1 MDIKKL
7 KDAHSALSAGRVAMS
22 GLAAITSAAF
32 VGAFTYDRVQG
43 LFGNTA
49 SIVIAVLVSVLWAF
63 VFDAGIYRLTPFIF
77 NSLANFTSSTLK
89 NGRRMVLL
97 TGAILLLIGMSVSS
111 IYTSMTAASVTVN
124 MVTDKYVPVEAQ
136 KTDNSQVKFLQS
148 QLATATAS
156 YNKASDLYNKTRK
169 GTHQSYVANKDRIA
183 FQKQMNKLTGQLEK
197 ASNRHARIQGE
208 RELRATQQNTQAVN
222 NRNEQVEVFSSIY
235 RYIGIL
241 STVLFLF
248 FSLCKELLEIEYPET
263 KGETFEEEIE
273 ESPTPPIAHKTVKK
287 PIKRAVSVEK
297 QEPKVETVP
306 RAEEVV
312 APQTQPHRVTV
323 ARNSPIGFATAG
335 SEKRQVQSATEV
347 LGEKRY
353 QQIDEGLEDKTPQQL
368 GNQLRARKSR
378 MKKNGFTPEEYHIC
392 KMIIQRLAGYRRD
405 VSMHA
410 QEIEKMKKEYMNV

>member
-1 MDIKKL
+1 MDRKKL

-49 SIVIAVLVSVLWAF
+49 SIITAIIVSVLWAF

-77 NSLANFTSSTLK
+77 NSLANFTSSTFK

-124 MVTDKYVPVEAQ
+124 MVTDEYVPVVAQ

-183 FQKQMNKLTGQLEK
+183 FQKQMNKLTGQLER

-208 RELRATQQNTQAVN
+208 RELRATQQNNQAVN
-222 NRNEQVEVFSSIY
+222 ARNEQVAVFSSIY

-263 KGETFEEEIE
+263 KPVTQEDDA
-273 ESPTPPIAHKTVKK
+273 PTLASTPKTVKK
-287 PIKRAVSVEK
+287 TTNKAVSPVKRQPITETIEPVEHI
-297 QEPKVETVP
+297 VT
-306 RAEEVV
+306 
-312 APQTQPHRVTV
+312 PHQVTV
-323 ARNSPIGFATAG
+323 ARNTPIGFATAG
-335 SEKRQVQSATEV
+335 SEKREVQSATEV

-353 QQIDEGLEDKTPQQL
+353 KQIAAGLDDKEPKQL
-368 GNQLRARKSR
+368 ANQLRARKSR
-378 MKKNGFTPEEYHIC
+378 MKQKGFSAEEYHIC
-392 KMIIQRLAGYRRD
+392 KMIIHRLVANRKD
-405 VSMHA
+405 VSMHVKD
-410 QEIEKMKKEYMNV
+410 IEQMKKEYVNV